1 MELLYTSDLHGSM
14 SHYQHILSMLS
25 ERAPDVLILG
35 GDCLPDGDRG
45 YPHRAVTK
53 FIQHDFKG
61 FLQLAHDLCPD
72 ISILTIFGN
81 HDWSFSI
88 DQFAQLQ
95 EQSLLRMLS
104 HRDIVAVDH
113 LRFLGLSHCPPA
125 PYWIKDFERR
135 DLTKDTPTEFGGYT
149 YSVRM
154 NGIVSVTGRQFFTQH
169 ESLEEMLDK
178 TPVCS
183 GPFILVSHAPPAD
196 SNLDLLMEGKHVGS
210 HAVRNFLERR
220 QPILSLHG
228 HLHESPIVSGH
239 ISHRFEKCLAVNPGQ
254 SLDQLCAIRWH
265 SDTPDEIEHSLN
277 WKL

>member
-14 SHYQHILSMLS
+14 GHYQHLLAMLS
-25 ERAPDVLILG
+25 EQTPDVLILG

-45 YPHRAVTK
+45 YPYPTVTK
-53 FIQHDFKG
+53 FIQHDFKE
-61 FLQLAHDLCPD
+61 FLQLVHDLCPD

-81 HDWSFSI
+81 HDWAFSI
-88 DQFAQLQ
+88 DEFVTLQ

-104 HRDIVAVDH
+104 HRDIVAVDN

-135 DLTKDTPTEFGGYT
+135 DLKQDTPTEFGGYT
-149 YSVRM
+149 YSARM
-154 NGIVSVTGRQFFTQH
+154 KGIVSVTGRQFFTQH
-169 ESLEEMLDK
+169 ESLEDMLDN
-178 TPVCS
+178 TPACAD
-183 GPFILVSHAPPAD
+183 PFILVSHAPPAD
-196 SNLDLLMEGKHVGS
+196 SHLDLLLEGKHVGS
-210 HAVRNFLERR
+210 QAVRQFLERR

-239 ISHRFEKCLAVNPGQ
+239 ISQRYGKCLAVNPGQ
-254 SLDQLCAIRWH
+254 SLDRLCAVRWH
-265 SDTPDEIEHSLN
+265 SEKPDEIEHSLN